1 MELITYDVVV
11 DNVGYV
17 LTDEPS
23 YDIAK
28 SIYDDYVA
36 MGYEQVSLW
45 ASDESDP
52 IEVYEVP
59 GYEELYDMN
68 MAIEQ
73 EGE

>member
-1 MELITYDVVV
+1 MELITYDVVAS
-11 DNVGYV
+11 NVGYV

-45 ASDESDP
+45 ASNELDP
-52 IEVYEVP
+52 IELYEIP
-59 GYEELYDMN
+59 GYEELYDEKR
-68 MAIEQ
+68 AIEQ